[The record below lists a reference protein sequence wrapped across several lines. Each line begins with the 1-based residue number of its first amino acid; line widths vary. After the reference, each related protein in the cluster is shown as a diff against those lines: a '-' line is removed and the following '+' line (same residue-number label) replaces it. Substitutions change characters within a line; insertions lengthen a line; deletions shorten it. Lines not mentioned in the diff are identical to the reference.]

1 MSKPRTPTEQ
11 LAAAVR
17 GRALYTRLYDEAKRE
32 LDQVREQLTNERIQ
46 HAQATAALGNVAH
59 ALETGTAPDV
69 VLAMVR
75 IALRITPGGQPL

>member
-1 MSKPRTPTEQ
+1 MIKPRPPTEQ

-32 LDQVREQLTNERIQ
+32 LEQVREQLTTERIK
-46 HAQATAALGNVAH
+46 HAQAVATLSNIAH
-59 ALETGTAPDV
+59 ALDTGTAPQV

-75 IALRITPGGQPL
+75 IALRVAPGGQPL